1 MNKVR
6 EQHVD
11 LVAEQCFQ
19 HLFQRLFDKS
29 PAGISKDQFI
39 RSKMRDNSQRIIAFL
54 ETGELTER
62 EIREHFPFSDIAKV
76 IFVPP
81 Y

>member
-39 RSKMRDNSQRIIAFL
+39 KSKLSLLIA
-54 ETGELTER
+54 
-62 EIREHFPFSDIAKV
+62 
-76 IFVPP
+76 
-81 Y
+81 

>member
-1 MNKVR
+1 MR

-39 RSKMRDNSQRIIAFL
+39 RSKSLDNSQRIAFL

-76 IFVPP
+76 TMPP